1 MYDKQWLQIN
11 REQLRDGRFAK
22 DWKQTTEEG
31 RMVMKERYKFIMQEV
46 DLACDNFIRRYNI
59 PNPDGEK
66 PRFQFMDVCCCPG
79 GFSEYFLL
87 TVPHARGVGLS
98 LPIELGG
105 HILAENTMNRK
116 TGASEPSV
124 LVKDKQRY
132 TIYFQDITTVASS
145 LTAADLWQPGVNALN
160 GVDKT
165 TPAGHQALLAA
176 QLAIMAA
183 NLQDGGQMVL
193 RMSMKWTHFTNGVLV
208 LLRRI
213 FRGNVQNFKPRSCH
227 QKEISYYLV
236 CSDFDLALATQLKV
250 YYLPV
255 WLFRRLVEDAMGY
268 KMPPLQFTKHS
279 PCWRFL
285 TFGDQPGRGCR
296 MGIACELAHNKLELH
311 PYTKVAFN
319 QVNGHLYKP
328 AVLDP
333 RDPRFGMLRP
343 GEGHPRNE
351 EKEVERQ
358 IVEWVL
364 YAIGEPMLPGV
375 SNPAFYM
382 SPMHPAHNQLNML
395 LRLHAMKMAEQ
406 IWHHMLSTMHTA
418 FLGNFSKSAVLQAS
432 DPLALT
438 NFKNKFNTNSV
449 AHVLSGPDAQPVPV
463 QAPLVPPLGMNPLV
477 MHTHGGDVFGVGA
490 HGVMGMGVQG
500 SIQGGMGPETQFGGV
515 SGMAGLE
522 GGSQGEGDTVIE
534 GGYSFGED
542 QGVLDTFG
550 TEVFQ
555 GAEDDIDA
563 MKLSGYSMPLVAV
576 QVADE
581 YSHNALLQYLGE

>member
-1 MYDKQWLQIN
+1 MYDKQWLQVN
-11 REQLRDGRFAK
+11 REELRDGKFAK
-22 DWKQTTEEG
+22 DWKQKTEEG

-46 DLACDNFIRRYNI
+46 DLACSNFIRGYNM
-59 PNPDGEK
+59 PNEEGEK

-98 LPIELGG
+98 LPTELGG

-116 TGASEPSV
+116 TGGSEPSV

-132 TIYFQDITTVASS
+132 TIYFQDITTIAST
-145 LTAADLWQPGVNALN
+145 LTAADFWQPGVNALN
-160 GVDKT
+160 GVDRT
-165 TPAGHQALLAA
+165 TPAEAAEPHMRNNFTHMILDGSFLGGKSNIYMETTYKLDAENPAFNVYASAVAGHQALLAA

-236 CSDFDLALATQLKV
+236 CQDFDLNLATQLKFGPRFAELTARFRSGAWGHPDTLVPFPDLPEGRSVQELYHLWGNALQV

-255 WLFRRLVEDAMGY
+255 WLFRKLVDDAMGY
-268 KMPPLQFTKHS
+268 KMMPLLFTKHS
-279 PCWRFL
+279 PCWRHL

-296 MGIACELAHNKLELH
+296 MGSACELAHNKLELH

-351 EKEVERQ
+351 QKEVQRQ
-358 IVEWVL
+358 IVEWVM
-364 YAIGEPMLPGV
+364 YAHGEQTLPGV
-375 SNPAFYM
+375 SDPAIYLK
-382 SPMHPAHNQLNML
+382 SPMHHQLHL
-395 LRLHAMKMAEQ
+395 LLMLHAMKMAEQ
-406 IWHHMLSTMHTA
+406 
-418 FLGNFSKSAVLQAS
+418 
-432 DPLALT
+432 
-438 NFKNKFNTNSV
+438 
-449 AHVLSGPDAQPVPV
+449 
-463 QAPLVPPLGMNPLV
+463 
-477 MHTHGGDVFGVGA
+477 
-490 HGVMGMGVQG
+490 
-500 SIQGGMGPETQFGGV
+500 
-515 SGMAGLE
+515 GLE
-522 GGSQGEGDTVIE
+522 
-534 GGYSFGED
+534 
-542 QGVLDTFG
+542 
-550 TEVFQ
+550 
-555 GAEDDIDA
+555 
-563 MKLSGYSMPLVAV
+563 LSASPP
-576 QVADE
+576 
-581 YSHNALLQYLGE
+581 